1 MILYTRDSCGP
12 CRTVKYMLDKLGV
25 DYEVKNIDI
34 EDNLS
39 ELVTKYGATT
49 TPVFVKGG
57 NVVIGANLSRIKQLV
72 S

>member
-1 MILYTRDSCGP
+1 
-12 CRTVKYMLDKLGV
+12 MLDKLGV